1 MREQTL
7 GELLAAIG
15 ARTPAP
21 ASGSA
26 AALTAALAAAL
37 AELAAR
43 FTGDDEAIER
53 AHALGARLVALAE
66 EDAAVY
72 SAFMAGQSD
81 ETRAAIVRVPEEI
94 AAAAVEVAELA
105 DRVHGQLRSSV
116 AGDAEAAA
124 GLARVAADVARRL
137 VELNA

>member
-43 FTGDDEAIER
+43 FAGDDEAIER
-53 AHALGARLVALAE
+53 AHALGAQLVSLAE

-72 SAFMAGQSD
+72 TAFMSAQTD
-81 ETRAAIVRVPEEI
+81 ETRAAIIRVPEQI
-94 AAAAVEVAELA
+94 AAAAEEVA
-105 DRVHGQLRSSV
+105 
-116 AGDAEAAA
+116 
-124 GLARVAADVARRL
+124 
-137 VELNA
+137 